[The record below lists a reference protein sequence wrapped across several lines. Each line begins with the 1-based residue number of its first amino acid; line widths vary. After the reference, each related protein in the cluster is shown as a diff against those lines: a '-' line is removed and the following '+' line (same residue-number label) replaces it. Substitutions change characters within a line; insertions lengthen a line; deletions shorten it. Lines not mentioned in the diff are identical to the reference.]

1 MEKKYEL
8 TDNVINY
15 NGRTLYRIRAL
26 RAFYEEIERHNNE
39 VRKIVSRLG
48 MSY

>member
-15 NGRTLYRIRAL
+15 NGRTLYR
-26 RAFYEEIERHNNE
+26 
-39 VRKIVSRLG
+39 KIASRLG
-48 MSY
+48 MSD